1 MNYKNQ
7 AVFMGWSTGKLLSKL
22 ASQLVPGG
30 PEKSPASPARWDR
43 NLIWLVVDLPLW
55 KMMDWKS
62 VGMTKI
68 SQLNGNIKFMF
79 QTTNQLM
86 FGDPYNTL
94 RPSTVEVIELDVPH
108 VATREG
114 RDWWPL

>member
-1 MNYKNQ
+1 
-7 AVFMGWSTGKLLSKL
+7 
-22 ASQLVPGG
+22 
-30 PEKSPASPARWDR
+30 
-43 NLIWLVVDLPLW
+43 
-55 KMMDWKS
+55 
-62 VGMTKI
+62 
-68 SQLNGNIKFMF
+68 MF

-114 RDWWPL
+114 RD